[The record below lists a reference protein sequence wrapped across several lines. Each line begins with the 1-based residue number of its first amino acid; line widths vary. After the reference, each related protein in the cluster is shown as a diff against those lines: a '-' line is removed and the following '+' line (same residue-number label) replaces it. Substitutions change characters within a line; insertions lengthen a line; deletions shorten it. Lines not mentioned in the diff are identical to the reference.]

1 MSRKQKIKAVLDTDT
16 YNEIDDQ
23 FALAYLMLAKEL
35 FEVRGVFAAPFS
47 NSRSSGPAD
56 GMEKSYEEILRLFE
70 LLGENPEK
78 LVFRGSRAYLPDRN
92 TPVDSPAARRLIELA
107 GEARADGEKL
117 AVLAIAA
124 ITNVASALLI
134 APEIANDISII
145 WLGGH
150 EYDFENNREFNLFQD
165 VPAGQ
170 VIFDSG
176 AELIHVPCCNVASAL
191 LTDVPE
197 LFARCRPSGRLGKY
211 LAEITRD
218 YMAEDKVEKKVIWDI
233 ATVGFLSCPEAFK
246 NEVISAPI
254 LRDDSSWELTAGRH
268 PVTVVRAI
276 DRDIVFDDL
285 FARLAE
291 FAAGRNN

>member
-1 MSRKQKIKAVLDTDT
+1 MSENKKIKAVLDTDT

-35 FEVRGVFAAPFS
+35 FEVRGVFAAPFF

-78 LVFRGSRAYLPDRN
+78 LVFKGSRAYLPDRY
-92 TPVDSPAARRLIELA
+92 TPVDSPAARRLVELA
-107 GEARADGEKL
+107 REAHAGGEKL

-124 ITNVASALLI
+124 ITNVASALLL
-134 APEIANDISII
+134 APEIAADLTII

-150 EYDFENNREFNLFQD
+150 QYDFEHNREFNLFQD

-170 VIFDSG
+170 VVFDSG
-176 AELIHVPCCNVASAL
+176 AELVHIPCCEVASAL

-211 LAEITRD
+211 LAEITGD

-233 ATVGFLSCPEAFK
+233 ATVGFLSCPDAFQK
-246 NEVISAPI
+246 KVISAPI
-254 LRDDSSWELTAGRH
+254 LRDDSRWELTAGRH
-268 PVTVVRAI
+268 PVTVVTAI

-285 FARLAE
+285 FARLAK
-291 FAAGRNN
+291 FAAGRGA

>member
-1 MSRKQKIKAVLDTDT
+1 MSENKKIKAVLDTDT

-23 FALAYLMLAKEL
+23 FALAYLMLSKEL
-35 FEVRGVFAAPFS
+35 FEVRGVFAAPFF
-47 NSRSSGPAD
+47 NRRSSGPAD

-78 LVFRGSRAYLPDRN
+78 LVFKGSRSYLPDRR

-107 GEARADGEKL
+107 REARASGEKL

-134 APEIANDISII
+134 APEIAADITII

-150 EYDFENNREFNLFQD
+150 EYHFENNREFNLFQD

-170 VIFDSG
+170 VVFDSG
-176 AELIHVPCCNVASAL
+176 AELVHIPCCNVASAL

-197 LFARCRPSGRLGKY
+197 LLARCRPSGRLGKY

-218 YMAEDKVEKKVIWDI
+218 YMAEDKTEKKVIWDI
-233 ATVGFLSCPEAFK
+233 STVGFLSCPQAFRK
-246 NEVISAPI
+246 ELISAPV
-254 LRDDSSWELTAGRH
+254 LHDDSRWELTSGRH
-268 PVTVVRAI
+268 PVTVVRTI

-285 FARLAE
+285 FARLAK
-291 FAAGRNN
+291 FAASRGA

>member
-1 MSRKQKIKAVLDTDT
+1 MSENKKIKAVLDTDT

-23 FALAYLMLAKEL
+23 FALAYLMLDKER
-35 FEVRGVFAAPFS
+35 FEVRGVFAAPFT
-47 NSRSSGPAD
+47 NSRSTGPAD

-78 LVFRGSRAYLPDRN
+78 LVYGGSKTYLPDRN
-92 TPVDSPAARRLIELA
+92 TPVDSPAARRLVELA
-107 GEARADGEKL
+107 REARADGEKL
-117 AVLAIAA
+117 TVLAIAA

-134 APEIANDISII
+134 APEIADDVRII

-150 EYDFENNREFNLFQD
+150 EYDFEHNREFNLFQD
-165 VPAGQ
+165 VAAGQ
-170 VIFDSG
+170 VVFDSG
-176 AELIHVPCCNVASAL
+176 AELVHIPCAEVASAL

-197 LFARCRPSGRLGKY
+197 LEERCRPSGRLGKY
-211 LAEITRD
+211 LADITKE
-218 YMAEDKVEKKVIWDI
+218 YMAEDKTEKKVIWDI

-246 NEVISAPI
+246 NEVISAPV
-254 LRDDSSWELTAGRH
+254 LRDDSSWELTTGRH

-285 FARLAE
+285 FARLAK
-291 FAAGRNN
+291 FAENSGR

>member
-1 MSRKQKIKAVLDTDT
+1 MSDNKKIKAVLDTDT

-23 FALAYLMLAKEL
+23 FALAYLMLDKER
-35 FEVRGVFAAPFS
+35 FEVRGVFAAPFT

-70 LLGENPEK
+70 LLGEKPEK
-78 LVFRGSRAYLPDRN
+78 LVFKGSCAYLPDRH
-92 TPVDSPAARRLIELA
+92 TPVESPAARRLIELA
-107 GEARADGEKL
+107 REARANGEKL
-117 AVLAIAA
+117 MVLAIAA

-134 APEIANDISII
+134 APEIADDIVII

-150 EYDFENNREFNLFQD
+150 AYDFEHNREFNLFQD

-170 VIFDSG
+170 VVFDSG
-176 AELIHVPCCNVASAL
+176 AELVHVPCGNVASAL

-197 LFARCRPSGRLGKY
+197 LDERCRPSGRLGKY
-211 LAEITRD
+211 LAEITCD
-218 YMAEDKVEKKVIWDI
+218 YMAEDNTEKKVIWDI

-254 LRDDSSWELTAGRH
+254 LRNDSSWDLTSGRH
-268 PVTVVRAI
+268 PITVVRAI

-285 FARLAE
+285 FARLAT
-291 FAAGRNN
+291 FAKNSGR